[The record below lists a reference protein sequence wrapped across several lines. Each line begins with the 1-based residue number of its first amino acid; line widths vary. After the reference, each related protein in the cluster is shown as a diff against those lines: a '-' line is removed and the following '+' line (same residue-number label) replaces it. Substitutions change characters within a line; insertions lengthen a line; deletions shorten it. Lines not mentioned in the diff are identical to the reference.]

1 MTIDIS
7 ATRRVDDGL
16 YAQVRLSD
24 SAEGC
29 LLTAQATVSNGVAV
43 PVRVLHG
50 DREGEWLLALADL
63 SVTQTVILSALSW
76 DGSVIEERIQR
87 LNPIATRLSPPMGL
101 LRRRGAPEPLSVPNA
116 RTALGE
122 WDIWVDRLVAT
133 REDLDICH
141 GHAVLIETEEQSLGG
156 AVVVQI
162 LDARGREVS
171 GNSWICLSD
180 TVRPLDDHPGFHM
193 RRIEFSLTL
202 PSATPTLVVWVR
214 PERESDLPTGFSCL
228 GPRSTGIIRE
238 LWRTS
243 TLNAEEDDGY
253 DLWFST
259 KHAVEQAELSMQQDD
274 SFDAHTS
281 FSVVV
286 VAHDAS
292 PEALHETVDS
302 VLEQSYGHLEL
313 VLVNSAPN
321 NQRLASVVREIE
333 LADARVHSVPLGA
346 DFGIAAA
353 TSEGIDA
360 ATGDFVCLLGENDLL
375 APDALWCLAA
385 EMSAHP
391 DTDML
396 YTDEDR
402 IEHGRHVCPHFK
414 PDWDPD
420 LILGGDYVGSLLAV
434 RTDLLRDMETMGREL
449 DGAQSYHLTLAASR
463 SARHIAH
470 VPRVLYHARGDAARA
485 GVAATGAARLV
496 ALRAHVAALD
506 VNASVRASARM
517 QQGFEVVYALPE
529 EPPLVSVIVVNRD
542 DTASLDRCLRALREH
557 TAYENYEVVV
567 VEHGSTKAETFEYYS
582 RVEKKD
588 PRVRTVFYQGEGSDN
603 LARLINFGASRAAGT
618 CLVLLA
624 PDVEVR
630 EAGWMERLVSL
641 CLREGTGAAGVRL
654 VRTDET
660 ILHSGGFLSSH
671 GPVVLDRYRAAA
683 DCTRIESG
691 LLHTVT
697 LASGCCL
704 AIDAAVFR
712 EVGGMREEY
721 PGRYGDAD
729 LCLRIACRG
738 YRVVLDPQISAISH
752 LPFLDDDAGRRTTS
766 DLQAMGR
773 LWESW
778 PYGASSVDPLV
789 GPNVSHLSAYR
800 ILRS

>member
-16 YAQVRLSD
+16 YVQVRLSD
-24 SAEGC
+24 GAKDC
-29 LLTAQATVSNGVAV
+29 VLTAQATVGNGVAV

-50 DREGEWLLALADL
+50 DRDGEWLLALADL
-63 SVTQTVILSALSW
+63 SVTQAVSLSALSM
-76 DGSVIEERIQR
+76 DGSVIEERTQR
-87 LNPIATRLSPPMGL
+87 LNPIATRFSPPMGM
-101 LRRRGAPEPLSVPNA
+101 LRRLGASETFKIPGA
-116 RTALGE
+116 REALGE
-122 WDIWVDRLVAT
+122 WGIWVDRLVGT
-133 REDLDICH
+133 HEDLDICQ
-141 GHAVLIETEEQSLGG
+141 GHAVLIGTEEQSIDG
-156 AVVVQI
+156 AVSVQI
-162 LDARGREVS
+162 MDARGRDVS
-171 GNSWICLSD
+171 LDGWICLSD
-180 TVRPLDDHPGFHM
+180 TIRQLDEHPGFYA
-193 RRIEFSLTL
+193 RRIEFSLTV
-202 PSATPTLVVWVR
+202 PSATATLVVWVR
-214 PERESDLPTGFSCL
+214 PEGESDLPTGFSCL
-228 GPRSTGIIRE
+228 GPRVTGIIRE
-238 LWRTS
+238 LWRTTS
-243 TLNAEEDDGY
+243 LNAEEDNGY
-253 DLWFST
+253 DLWFAT
-259 KHAVEQAELSMQQDD
+259 KHAVAQAELSMQQDD
-274 SFDAHTS
+274 SFDASTS

-313 VLVNSAPN
+313 VLVNSAPGN
-321 NQRLASVVREIE
+321 ARLASVVRELE

-346 DFGIAAA
+346 DFGTAAA

-375 APDALWCLAA
+375 APDALWCFAD
-385 EMSAHP
+385 EVSGRP

-396 YTDEDR
+396 YSDEDR

-420 LILGGDYVGSLLAV
+420 LILSGDYVGGLLAV
-434 RTDLLRDMETMGREL
+434 RTDLLHDMETMGREL
-449 DGAQSYHLTLAASR
+449 DGAESYHLALAASR
-463 SARHIAH
+463 GARHIAH
-470 VPRVLYHARGDAARA
+470 VPRVLYHARGDEAHT
-485 GVAATGAARLV
+485 GGTAATAAGLA
-496 ALRAHVAALD
+496 ALRAHVEALGLP
-506 VNASVRASARM
+506 ASVRASARM
-517 QQGFEVVYALPE
+517 QQGFEVVYTLPE
-529 EPPLVSVIVVNRD
+529 ELPLVSVIVVNRD
-542 DTASLDRCLRALREH
+542 DIASLDRCLSALREH
-557 TAYENYEVVV
+557 TTYENYEVVV
-567 VEHGSTKAETFEYYS
+567 VEHGSTKAETFEYYAK
-582 RVEKKD
+582 VEKDD
-588 PRVRTVFYQGEGSDN
+588 PHVKTVFYQGEGSDN
-603 LARLINFGASRAAGT
+603 LARLVNFGVSRAAGA
-618 CLVLLA
+618 CLVLLS

-630 EAGWMERLVSL
+630 EAGWMERLASL

-660 ILHSGGFLSSH
+660 IFHSGGYLSSH

-697 LASGCCL
+697 LASGACL
-704 AIDAAVFR
+704 AIDAAVLR

-729 LCLRIACRG
+729 LCLRIACHG
-738 YRVVLDPQISAISH
+738 YRVVLDPQVTAVSH